1 MTMTM
6 ATANNNNDNV
16 SSVPVSCSLFET
28 LACYT
33 CVIGFSSRCCRS
45 WLCKPWAEQ
54 ALQSIS
60 RLGRTS
66 SSPPNIYCIPY
77 IKYHISYTTYKT
89 AKQQQQ
95 RPQSSNNNDHRER
108 AQRNNN
114 NHDDDNNEHRRRA
127 STANL
132 RSSKLRSTANLRA
145 QTYVA

>member
-1 MTMTM
+1 MLQT
-6 ATANNNNDNV
+6 
-16 SSVPVSCSLFET
+16 PVHTTSFPLPARLRF
-28 LACYT
+28 
-33 CVIGFSSRCCRS
+33 
-45 WLCKPWAEQ
+45 
-54 ALQSIS
+54 LQSIS

-114 NHDDDNNEHRRRA
+114 NHDDDDNLKHTRRA
-127 STANL
+127 STAAHL
-132 RSSKLRSTANLRA
+132 HSSKLPSTANKLQAQIRVRQTYDNLQA
-145 QTYVA
+145 QTYAAQ